1 MTSGSSLG
9 NHGCVV
15 VHCSGF
21 HAGTVRAHV
30 VSIVAHI
37 VMIVVIV
44 RHFIFCNQNNSVT
57 KCKQQR
63 FNFDLGET
71 LGDMQLAYVYD
82 FLEGRM
88 ANNYWKIGKMCE
100 MWVKPKVTQ
109 QPGFPFSNKWGVRKV
124 SSRGFQVK
132 GNNFRSSC
140 KHCAEEKKLHF
151 LHKI

>member
-1 MTSGSSLG
+1 
-9 NHGCVV
+9 
-15 VHCSGF
+15 
-21 HAGTVRAHV
+21 
-30 VSIVAHI
+30 VAHI

-88 ANNYWKIGKMCE
+88 ANNYWKIGKMC
-100 MWVKPKVTQ
+100 
-109 QPGFPFSNKWGVRKV
+109 VRC
-124 SSRGFQVK
+124 G
-132 GNNFRSSC
+132 
-140 KHCAEEKKLHF
+140 
-151 LHKI
+151 

>member
-21 HAGTVRAHV
+21 HAGPVRAHV

-71 LGDMQLAYVYD
+71 LGDMQLAYVR
-82 FLEGRM
+82 L
-88 ANNYWKIGKMCE
+88 
-100 MWVKPKVTQ
+100 
-109 QPGFPFSNKWGVRKV
+109 
-124 SSRGFQVK
+124 SRGTNGKQLLENRKDV
-132 GNNFRSSC
+132 
-140 KHCAEEKKLHF
+140 
-151 LHKI
+151 